1 MKKLVLKLV
10 AVLTVVTILLTTS
23 INMVYCMN
31 ILQSI
36 ISQFNPGTRVA
47 PAVKAC
53 PAMCEVV
60 TLTYAIDGGTITD
73 LVTRI
78 QNVGQ
83 VAELYSLELLID
95 DRQIGTGSICIA
107 PGEIETLYFDCS
119 LTRES
124 GQMLRMDEISI
135 PIDHLFMY
143 SFTSPQWMS
152 IKSYLAYASD
162 RDKTEKLV
170 NLPPL
175 VPVTHE
181 GSIIKHSYTWFYG
194 GTRWHWEFGV
204 PESLFRYYQGLK
216 RPSTNDYS
224 VYVHSSADSDY
235 LASLAT
241 VLSDTALQYGC
252 PARNL
257 PEFLA
262 AFVQG
267 LDYSSDPSSTGRT
280 NYPRYPV
287 ETLAGLEGDCE
298 DSAILLAKLLNLAG
312 RDVVLVGYPN
322 HYGVAV
328 AGIDGAWGG
337 YWEYEG
343 RDYFYLETTITGWKP
358 GEIPERLKAVPAM
371 IYPVTSS

>member
-1 MKKLVLKLV
+1 MKKLVARLV
-10 AVLTVVTILLTTS
+10 AVLAVVTVLLTTS
-23 INMVYCMN
+23 INLAYWLN
-31 ILQSI
+31 ILQNI
-36 ISQFNPGTRVA
+36 VGQFSPGMRMA

-60 TLTYAIDGGTITD
+60 TLTYVIDDGTITD

-83 VAELYSLELLID
+83 VAELYSLEMLID
-95 DRQIGTGSICIA
+95 DRLIGSGSVCIA

-124 GQMLRMDEISI
+124 GQMLRMNGISI
-135 PIDHLFMY
+135 PVNHLFMY

-152 IKSYLAYASD
+152 IKSYLAYAFEH
-162 RDKTEKLV
+162 DKPETFINV
-170 NLPPL
+170 PPL
-175 VPVTHE
+175 LPDTHE
-181 GSIIKHSYTWFYG
+181 GSIIQHSYTWFYG
-194 GTRWHWEFGV
+194 GTRWHWEFGI
-204 PESLFRYYQGLK
+204 PENLYRYYQSLK
-216 RPSTNDYS
+216 RPYTNDYS
-224 VYVHSSADSDY
+224 VYVQSSMDNDC
-235 LASLAT
+235 LAGLAA
-241 VLSDTALQYGC
+241 VLSDTALQHGC

-267 LDYSSDPSSTGRT
+267 FDYSSDPSSTGSA
-280 NYPRYPV
+280 NYPRYPI

-298 DSAILLAKLLNLAG
+298 DSAILLAKLLKLTG
-312 RDVVLVGYPN
+312 HDVVLVGYPN

-328 AGIDGAWGG
+328 AGIQDAWGG
-337 YWEYEG
+337 YWEYDG

-371 IYPVTSS
+371 IYPVTLS